1 MGISNLTTRLTKA
14 LESSI
19 RRFPLTVISA
29 FATCITIIIMIE
41 QKRDPSLT
49 LQRLTMIFALSI
61 PITLSFKLMWERKG
75 RNLKQLLMYYLSSII
90 LIIAY
95 YFIFLNKI
103 DYISTSR
110 FIGTNLIFYLLF
122 LFIPYFLNRENF
134 EMYSIKIFTGF
145 FITAIYT
152 LVLFLGLSA
161 ILFTIDSLLGIK
173 VESETYIETWFV
185 CLFIFAVNY
194 FLSLVP
200 KKEDTFTKF
209 DFPRAFNI
217 LLNYIVI
224 PLLSAYTVI
233 LYIYFFKIIITQNWP
248 KGLVSHLVLWYSF
261 ITILVVFFIH
271 PIKEDV
277 KIAYYFTK
285 IITKIIIPLIIMMF
299 FSMGIRINAYG
310 VTEPRYYVIVAGIWI
325 LFVFIYWN
333 ITKQPKNTL
342 IPSTL
347 ALTIFISLFTPLSS
361 FSISRYSQN
370 KRFENLLIKNNILK
384 DGKIQK
390 NPNINKDDQR
400 KISSIISYFETRQ
413 GIDKL
418 KYVPKDFNSSK
429 MSEIF
434 GFNYETPYF
443 PKEQYFYYRIAPNS
457 LIDIKGYDYFIQFSS
472 YNQELQNS
480 EEFSFKYY
488 NIKSELVI
496 FKGNKEVY
504 RKNISEILQNAYKKY
519 SSNRPDMELKIEELS
534 VVDENEALRVKIILN
549 NVSGRVDDNEDI
561 RVDGCDFL
569 IMYSIRK

>member
-1 MGISNLTTRLTKA
+1 MRISNLTLKVTKA
-14 LESSI
+14 FEKSI
-19 RRFPLTVISA
+19 RRFPLTFLSA
-29 FATCITIIIMIE
+29 FATCLTIIIMIE
-41 QKRDPSLT
+41 QKREPSLT
-49 LQRLTMIFALSI
+49 LQRLAMIFALSI
-61 PITLSFKLMWERKG
+61 PITLSFKLLWERRSKD
-75 RNLKQLLMYYLSSII
+75 LKQLLLYYLTSII
-90 LIIAY
+90 LIIGY
-95 YFIFLNKI
+95 YFIFLNKL

-110 FIGTNLIFYLLF
+110 FVGTNLIFYLVF
-122 LFIPYFLNRENF
+122 LFVPYFLSRENF

-152 LVLFLGLSA
+152 AVLFLGLSA

-173 VESETYIETWFV
+173 VESETYIETWFI
-185 CLFIFAVNY
+185 CLLIFAVNY

-233 LYIYFFKIIITQNWP
+233 LYIYFFKIIVTQNWP

-261 ITILVVFFIH
+261 ITILVIFFVY
-271 PIKEDV
+271 PINKDV
-277 KIAYYFTK
+277 PIAYYFTK

-310 VTEPRYYVIVAGIWI
+310 VTEPRYYVIIAGIWI

-333 ITKQPKNTL
+333 INKQPKNTL
-342 IPSTL
+342 IPFTL
-347 ALTIFISLFTPLSS
+347 ALTIFISLFTPISS

-370 KRFENLLIKNNILK
+370 KRFENLLIKNNMLK

-390 NPNINKDDQR
+390 NPNVSIDDQR

-429 MSEIF
+429 MKDVL
-434 GFNYETPYF
+434 GFNFETPYY
-443 PKEQYFYYRIAPNS
+443 PKEQYFYFRIAPNS
-457 LIDIKGYDYFIQFSS
+457 LIDIKGYEYFIQLNS
-472 YNQELQNS
+472 YNQEVQNS
-480 EEFSFKYY
+480 KDFSFKYY
-488 NIKSELVI
+488 NSKSELVI
-496 FKGNKEVY
+496 FKKDKEVY
-504 RKNISEILQNAYKKY
+504 RKNIKEIIQNAYKKY
-519 SSNRPDMELKIEELS
+519 GSIKPDMELKIEELS
-534 VVDENEALRVKIILN
+534 LNDENENIRVRIILN
-549 NVSGRVDDNEDI
+549 NVSGRIDDSENI
-561 RVDGCDFL
+561 SIDGCDFF
-569 IMYSIRK
+569 IMFNEKQ